1 MNILDKIIENKK
13 EEVQFQM
20 KNLPLS
26 NLEELIKINN
36 QENLEKKRDFYAALS
51 KKDEVNIIAEIKKAS
66 PSKGVIKDDFRPVE
80 LARDFEMGGACA

>member
-36 QENLEKKRDFYAALS
+36 QENLEKKRDF
-51 KKDEVNIIAEIKKAS
+51 
-66 PSKGVIKDDFRPVE
+66 
-80 LARDFEMGGACA
+80 

>member
-51 KKDEVNIIAEIKKAS
+51 KKA
-66 PSKGVIKDDFRPVE
+66 
-80 LARDFEMGGACA
+80 